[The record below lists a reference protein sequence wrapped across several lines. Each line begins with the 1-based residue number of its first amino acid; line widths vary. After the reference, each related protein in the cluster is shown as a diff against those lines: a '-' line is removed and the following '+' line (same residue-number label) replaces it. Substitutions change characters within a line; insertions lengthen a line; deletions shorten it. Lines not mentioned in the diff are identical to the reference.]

1 VSAEMA
7 KYSVPAIGIRSTVI
21 NDKDVKSVHYK
32 DIPTVIFKN
41 PSQNDYN
48 EISGYTYINLT
59 SGFTNLFAISSKGKT
74 AKERIEELLYYHSYC
89 RGIVRKILLKA
100 LY

>member
-1 VSAEMA
+1 LLTFWIDFLEPTSAEMA

-41 PSQNDYN
+41 PS
-48 EISGYTYINLT
+48 
-59 SGFTNLFAISSKGKT
+59 
-74 AKERIEELLYYHSYC
+74 
-89 RGIVRKILLKA
+89 
-100 LY
+100 